1 MPTSDD
7 RTFGPIGTR
16 VLLDNDRVRV
26 WELRLDP
33 GDSSDLHHHA
43 LDYLMVQIEGD
54 KVAARFEPDSEGTF
68 AGAEYLEGPVSP
80 GTAIFASA
88 GGRETAINVGE
99 QTFREIIVEVKA
111 DGDGGPP
118 PGPPRLALGRT
129 TTTPR
134 WPSTPRCS
142 ASRSSPVPRWAS
154 PAAGSGPGTACRST
168 SSRMRSSSPPEGLI
182 SPSRPATWPARSSDC
197 ATRGCRGSR
206 RVRAERWLP
215 DLLRRSVRQPDRAQL
230 PATGLRR
237 AIHR

>member
-88 GGRETAINVGE
+88 GGRETAINIGE
-99 QTFREIIVEVKA
+99 QTFREIIVEVKETVTEGLLPVHHVSLSVNDHDA
-111 DGDGGPP
+111 ALAFYTDVLGFEVLPRPEMGIAGSWLRTGNGVQIHLIEDAEFVAPRGPHLAFETRDMAGEIERLRHAGVEVPDAFELNGGSQTFFVDPSGNQIELNCPP
-118 PGPPRLALGRT
+118 PG
-129 TTTPR
+129 
-134 WPSTPRCS
+134 
-142 ASRSSPVPRWAS
+142 
-154 PAAGSGPGTACRST
+154 
-168 SSRMRSSSPPEGLI
+168 
-182 SPSRPATWPARSSDC
+182 
-197 ATRGCRGSR
+197 
-206 RVRAERWLP
+206 
-215 DLLRRSVRQPDRAQL
+215 
-230 PATGLRR
+230 
-237 AIHR
+237 